1 MKKQVRIEKPISQS
15 ACSGTRKR
23 QRMPPLDSLQGK
35 LGDEDAIKLINAA
48 TGS

>member
-1 MKKQVRIEKPISQS
+1 LQWNPK
-15 ACSGTRKR
+15 A

-35 LGDEDAIKLINAA
+35 LGGDEDAIKLINAA